1 MTRLYSERYL
11 RKAMAAKKRNQHYV
25 PRSWIRRFAGADGVL
40 VAWDGQKTRQISAG
54 RIMSK
59 DWLYTVFDNTWQ
71 ASDALEDELSKVEG
85 KAAELVKRISN
96 RKYAVKL
103 ADREQLGSFLAL
115 QACRHPDVMNRG
127 YRRARE
133 LGALIESARTFPN
146 ARAFALKAA
155 SFGIPLS
162 AAAEMFEQLIAAD
175 PDQLRRELEE
185 LRGLSEQDPRLP
197 IQDALR
203 ATPQIAQTL
212 SRMTFTFLDA
222 PPGNVF
228 ILGDTP
234 LPQEHLGQGFTVPLS
249 KSLAL
254 QATSGNSSQTT
265 MARRVATAAEVAAVN
280 RTQWQNSL
288 HLVVGPNATAFR
300 AL

>member
-1 MTRLYSERYL
+1 MV
-11 RKAMAAKKRNQHYV
+11 AKKRNQHYV
-25 PRSWIRRFAGADGVL
+25 PKSWIKRFAAANGVL
-40 VAWDGQKTRQISAG
+40 HAWDGQKIRQKSADK
-54 RIMSK
+54 IMSG

-85 KAAELVKRISN
+85 KAADLVKRISN
-96 RKYAVKL
+96 KKYSAKA

-133 LGALIESARTFPN
+133 LGALLASAPTLPN
-146 ARAFALKAA
+146 AQAFALKTAN
-155 SFGIPLS
+155 FGIPS
-162 AAAEMFEQLIAAD
+162 STAAELFKYLNTRSPA
-175 PDQLRRELEE
+175 QLRLEMDELN
-185 LRGLSEQDPRLP
+185 RLSEQDPQLP

-203 ATPQIAQTL
+203 ATQQITQMI
-212 SRMTFTFLDA
+212 SQMTFTLLDA
-222 PPGNVF
+222 PPGSAF

-254 QATSGNSSQTT
+254 EATPGNSPQTT
-265 MARRVATAAEVAAVN
+265 MPRRVATTPEVAAAN
-280 RTQWQNSL
+280 RTQWENAL
-288 HLVVGPNATAFR
+288 HLVVGPSAAVFKT
-300 AL
+300 L